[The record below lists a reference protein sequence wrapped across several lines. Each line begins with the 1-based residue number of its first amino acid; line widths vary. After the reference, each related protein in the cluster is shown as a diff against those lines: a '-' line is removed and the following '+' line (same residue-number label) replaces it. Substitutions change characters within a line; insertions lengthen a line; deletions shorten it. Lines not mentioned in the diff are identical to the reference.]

1 MFRLTAAFMFLAAT
15 SAALAHTGVKNAQVM
30 ARMEAMEQIA
40 AATKT
45 LSEMAKRQIPFDAA
59 TAKAALSAIESRAQD
74 IPGLFAPRAD
84 DPKSEALPAIWE
96 TPGDFARKAQDL
108 SAAAKAGD
116 VSDLDA
122 LRFSLRAIGTA
133 CSSCHETY
141 RK

>member
-59 TAKAALSAIESRAQD
+59 TDSCSVDLHRR
-74 IPGLFAPRAD
+74 F
-84 DPKSEALPAIWE
+84 PARSGGN
-96 TPGDFARKAQDL
+96 PVNGSF
-108 SAAAKAGD
+108 
-116 VSDLDA
+116 
-122 LRFSLRAIGTA
+122 
-133 CSSCHETY
+133 
-141 RK
+141 